1 MNFGVSILKLLFN
14 CITRQR
20 LAFSYQAF
28 QVLLLLI
35 VFGKLPLIVLVVGT
49 SNSRSLPAALP
60 LQQSDGFTG
69 LFVSLVACCSG
80 SLLILLDVCV
90 VYQQGAS

>member
-1 MNFGVSILKLLFN
+1 MNFRVSILKLLFN
-14 CITRQR
+14 YITRQR
-20 LAFSYQAF
+20 LAFSYQVF

-80 SLLILLDVCV
+80 SLLILLDVCA